1 MATWLTAWVSFP
13 RILYFSFMKSIFFVV
28 GISFL
33 FSTNAFAWQKLETGL
48 FYQKTEVVSAGNPV
62 VIHAIKVDPENFT
75 VRPIFNKQVQ
85 FAKTHAEQQNALL
98 AINAN
103 FFDPQGQALGLVKQ
117 NNVVLNPKKDVSWW
131 SVLCIHKSTAKIIHQ
146 AKYTEAQC
154 EHAVEAGPRLVVDGT
169 IPALKDENSYKTA
182 VGINTSGDIIMIA
195 TADPIPI
202 KELAQIFTQPES
214 KNGFDCPNVLN
225 LDGGSSTQMYV
236 KTNSFELNVPSLI
249 KFPAGL
255 GVFRK

>member
-1 MATWLTAWVSFP
+1 
-13 RILYFSFMKSIFFVV
+13 MKLFFV
-28 GISFL
+28 IFTLSFL
-33 FSTNAFAWQKLETGL
+33 FSVETFAWQKLEHGL
-48 FYQKTEVVSAGNPV
+48 FYKKAEIISSGNPV
-62 VIHAIKVDPENFT
+62 IIHAIKVDPKNFT
-75 VRPIFNKQVQ
+75 VRPVFNKRGQ
-85 FAKTHAEQQNALL
+85 FAKIHAEQQKALL
-98 AINAN
+98 VVNAN
-103 FFDPQGQALGLVKQ
+103 FFDPEGRALGLVKKD
-117 NNVVLNPKKDVSWW
+117 NVVLNPKKDVSWW
-131 SVLCIHKSTAKIIHQ
+131 SVFCVHKSTAKIIHQ

-154 EHAVEAGPRLVVDGT
+154 EHAVEAGPRLVTNGT